1 MDPREAEFL
10 LKYFTDLNKIDIPI
24 DVKDNPYTFGG
35 KLSKLGSRI
44 GTPVK
49 NFINRKLKNFI
60 QSKVKN
66 YLKN

>member
-24 DVKDNPYTFGG
+24 DIKDTSVGG
-35 KLSKLGSRI
+35 RLSRLGSRI

-49 NFINRKLKNFI
+49 NFINRKA
-60 QSKVKN
+60 
-66 YLKN
+66 